1 MWSRQAQL
9 GFTLIEMIIAIV
21 VIGIGL
27 AGVLI
32 AYSVNVR
39 GSADA
44 LVGKQLIAI
53 TETMMEEVLL
63 KPFVPPVGSVG
74 AGSAGG
80 PCAGPGSAADR
91 SAFDEVGDYAGYQT
105 PDVCGADGT
114 LAAGLDGYSVEVRI
128 PVGDDSLGIGV
139 ANTRRATVI
148 ARRGQQSVVL
158 DGFKVLLP
166 LPPT

>member
-1 MWSRQAQL
+1 MWNKHAQL

-27 AGVLI
+27 AGVLV

-44 LVGKQLIAI
+44 LVSKQLIAI
-53 TETMMEEVLL
+53 TETMMEEILL
-63 KPFVPPVGSVG
+63 KPFSPPAGSAG

-91 SAFDEVGDYAGYQT
+91 TAFDEVGDYGAYQT
-105 PDVCGADGT
+105 PGVCGADGMPVV
-114 LAAGLDGYSVEVRI
+114 GLEDYRVEVRI
-128 PVGDDSLGIGV
+128 PVGDDSLGIGA
-139 ANTRRATVI
+139 ANTRRITVI
-148 ARRGQQSVVL
+148 ARHGQQSVVL

-166 LPPT
+166 QAVP